1 MARLIK
7 LTDVVRKFNGE
18 EDVAAWLDRLEL
30 VAGLQKVD
38 DLAAVIPMFLE
49 GPAYDVYSQLSVE
62 DKRSSTQLKKRLK
75 AAFGVTP
82 AQAFAAFKT
91 RTLVSGE
98 APDAFLAELR
108 RLARTVCADGDEGTV
123 DQFVAC
129 QFVDGLPEPTRSQLR
144 ALKSGG
150 EWELTTVLVCK
161 EYVTAAEI
169 GHCWQFSGTSF
180 RGGKRRK

>member
-7 LTDVVRKFNGE
+7 LTDVIRKFNGE

-49 GPAYDVYSQLSVE
+49 GSAYDVYSQLSVE

-82 AQAFAAFKT
+82 A
-91 RTLVSGE
+91 
-98 APDAFLAELR
+98 
-108 RLARTVCADGDEGTV
+108 
-123 DQFVAC
+123 
-129 QFVDGLPEPTRSQLR
+129 
-144 ALKSGG
+144 
-150 EWELTTVLVCK
+150 
-161 EYVTAAEI
+161 
-169 GHCWQFSGTSF
+169 
-180 RGGKRRK
+180 